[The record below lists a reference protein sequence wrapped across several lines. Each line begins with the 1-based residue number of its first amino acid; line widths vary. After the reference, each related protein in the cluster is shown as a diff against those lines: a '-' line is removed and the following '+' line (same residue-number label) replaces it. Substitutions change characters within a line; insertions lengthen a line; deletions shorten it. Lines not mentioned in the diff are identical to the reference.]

1 MKKKLLYILTILLF
15 ILIPKPIFAQEEI
28 TPTDET
34 QVDCIDLEAIYE
46 EINNSSQAITGT
58 KNSIDAVKKINT
70 TASFMNI
77 LSVFLGDQI
86 YCVKDEVAASKST
99 TLKSQGLLGMV
110 ENANTAIFSM
120 YPDINVGNHLAQR
133 FIPGYGDNN
142 SLLAQSDGYP
152 GVPGNESWKDEGEID
167 DESEE
172 ESNKIIEFIRTKI
185 FGFPEKFIEESGAVI
200 EIGNPEEEV
209 EDKSSGY
216 NYLKDTIRLDRIW
229 SRSLNIVYV
238 LYVLIFII
246 VGFMIM
252 FRKKLQ
258 GNVTVTFSRALP
270 NLIISLILATFS
282 FALVGF
288 MMDVGKIT
296 MNVSRGI
303 FSEIYTEINADPSN
317 KVDYEVI
324 ETKNVWHLANGI
336 YTKTNTDKGVGDA
349 LKKIPVV
356 GDTLAK
362 LIVSD
367 GESIWGGIARGGLYG
382 LTYSYLNGA
391 LDPLIDKLNPSNS
404 VDQEITVGANAVGV
418 AESTTEVLAPL
429 VFVAEFS
436 LSALLYDLRVTASYL
451 LLGQILKILVIIVIC
466 FYAAFKVFIALLTTY
481 LKLFGNVILAPFQ
494 MLMGAI
500 PGNTN
505 QITNW
510 FKSVTANC
518 LIPTAIFVVINASAA
533 ISANIYDPS
542 KFNFFSNGGVLW
554 PDIIISF
561 RSIIVIAGYLFAA
574 SMPKIINGAL
584 GVGANKSL
592 MGAGDDMAKSVK
604 KIPVVGG
611 MFN

>member
-1 MKKKLLYILTILLF
+1 MKKKLLYILTLLLF
-15 ILIPKPIFAQEEI
+15 VLIPKPIFAQEEI

-34 QVDCIDLEAIYE
+34 QIDCIDLEAIYE

-70 TASFMNI
+70 TASLMNI
-77 LSVFLGDQI
+77 ISVFLGDQI
-86 YCVKDEVAASKST
+86 YCVKDEVAASKAIS
-99 TLKSQGLLGMV
+99 LKSQGLLGMID
-110 ENANTAIFSM
+110 NANTVIFSM
-120 YPDINVGNHLAQR
+120 YPDINVGNHIAQR
-133 FIPGYGDNN
+133 FIPGYGENN
-142 SLLAQSDGYP
+142 SLLAQGYP
-152 GVPGNESWKDEGEID
+152 GVPGNESWKDDGEV
-167 DESEE
+167 DEDSQE

-185 FGFPEKFIEESGAVI
+185 FGLPEKFIEETEEII
-200 EIGNPEEEV
+200 EIEEPEEEV
-209 EDKSSGY
+209 EDNSSGY
-216 NYLKDTIRLDRIW
+216 NYLKDTIQLDKIW

-238 LYVLIFII
+238 LYVVIFII

-282 FALVGF
+282 FAIVGL

-296 MNVSRGI
+296 MNVSKSI
-303 FSEIYTEINADPSN
+303 FSDIYKDINDAPSN
-317 KVDYEVI
+317 NETYEII
-324 ETKNVWHLANGI
+324 ETKSVWGLANGI
-336 YTKTNTDKGVGDA
+336 YTKTNSDKGLGDA
-349 LKKIPVV
+349 LKKMGVV
-356 GDTLAK
+356 GDALARV
-362 LIVSD
+362 ITGS
-367 GESIWGGIARGGLYG
+367 GETIGAGIARGALYG

-418 AESTTEVLAPL
+418 AESTTEILAPL

-436 LSALLYDLRVTASYL
+436 LSALLYNLRVTASYL

-481 LKLFGNVILAPFQ
+481 LKLFANVVLAPFQ

-510 FKSVTANC
+510 FKSVAANC

-533 ISANIYDPS
+533 ISASIYDPS

>member
-1 MKKKLLYILTILLF
+1 MKKKLLYTLILFLF
-15 ILIPKPIFAQEEI
+15 IFIPKPIFAQEEI
-28 TPTDET
+28 PPTDET

-46 EINNSSQAITGT
+46 EINNSSQAVTGT

-70 TASFMNI
+70 TASLMNI
-77 LSVFLGDQI
+77 ISVFLGDRI
-86 YCVKDEVAASKST
+86 YCVKDEVAASKSVS
-99 TLKSQGLLGMV
+99 LKSQGLLGMID
-110 ENANTAIFSM
+110 NANTGILSM
-120 YPDINVGNHLAQR
+120 YPDINVGNHIAQR
-133 FIPGYGDNN
+133 FVPGYGENN
-142 SLLAQSDGYP
+142 SLLAYP
-152 GVPGNESWKDEGEID
+152 NVPGNEDWEDDGENEEQRKEA
-167 DESEE
+167 ESIADQFKNRFLNIGNE
-172 ESNKIIEFIRTKI
+172 
-185 FGFPEKFIEESGAVI
+185 FIEEQGDIVVV
-200 EIGNPEEEV
+200 EEPEEEV
-209 EDKSSGY
+209 EDNSSGY
-216 NYLKDTIRLDRIW
+216 SYLKDTIQLDRIW
-229 SRSLNIVYV
+229 SQSLNIVYV

-282 FALVGF
+282 FAIVGL

-303 FSEIYTEINADPSN
+303 FSEIYKDINENPSN
-317 KVDYEVI
+317 NETYEII

-336 YTKTNTDKGVGDA
+336 YTKTNADKGLGDA
-349 LKKIPVV
+349 LKKIPLV
-356 GDTLAK
+356 GNALARV
-362 LIVSD
+362 ITGS
-367 GESIWGGIARGGLYG
+367 GEGIGAGITRAGLYG
-382 LTYSYLNGA
+382 LTYKYLNKA
-391 LDPLIDKLNPSNS
+391 LPDLLKETDPSQA
-404 VDQEITVGANAVGV
+404 VDVEATGGIVFAEGTVEI
-418 AESTTEVLAPL
+418 LAPL
-429 VFVAEFS
+429 VFVAEWGLKATFYN
-436 LSALLYDLRVTASYL
+436 LGVASTYL

-510 FKSVTANC
+510 FKSVIANC
-518 LIPTAIFVVINASAA
+518 LIPTAIFTVINASAA
-533 ISANIYDPS
+533 ISASIYDPS
-542 KFNFFSNGGVLW
+542 KFNFFSNGGILW

-561 RSIIVIAGYLFAA
+561 RSIIIIAGYLFAS

-584 GVGANKSL
+584 GVGTSKSM
-592 MGAGDDMAKSVK
+592 MGAGDDMKQSMK
-604 KIPVVGG
+604 KIPLVGG

>member
-1 MKKKLLYILTILLF
+1 MKKKLLYVLTILLF

-70 TASFMNI
+70 TASLMNI

-152 GVPGNESWKDEGEID
+152 GVPGNEAWQSDGDEQ
-167 DESEE
+167 EE
-172 ESNKIIEFIRTKI
+172 ANSIKEKYQNEFFNI
-185 FGFPEKFIEESGAVI
+185 GDKFIEEQQGLI
-200 EIGNPEEEV
+200 EIEEPEEEV
-209 EDKSSGY
+209 EDNSSGY
-216 NYLKDTIRLDRIW
+216 NYLKDTIQLDEIW

-282 FALVGF
+282 FAIVGF
-288 MMDVGKIT
+288 MMDLGKVT
-296 MNVSRGI
+296 MNVSKSI
-303 FSEIYTEINADPSN
+303 FSDIYKDINTNPSN
-317 KVDYEVI
+317 PVNYEII
-324 ETKNVWHLANGI
+324 ETKSVWGLANGI
-336 YTKTNTDKGVGDA
+336 YTKTNSDKGLSTALQKVPLVGDA
-349 LKKIPVV
+349 L
-356 GDTLAK
+356 DR
-362 LIVSD
+362 LITGN
-367 GESIWGGIARGGLYG
+367 GETIGGGLTRGALYG
-382 LTYSYLNGA
+382 LTYTWINKA
-391 LDPLIDKLNPSNS
+391 LRPLIQETDPSQA
-404 VDQEITVGANAVGV
+404 VDAEATGGIIFAEGTV
-418 AESTTEVLAPL
+418 ELLAPL
-429 VFVAEFS
+429 VFVAEWS
-436 LSALLYDLRVTASYL
+436 LKALFLNLGVASTYL

-533 ISANIYDPS
+533 ISASIYDPS

>member
-1 MKKKLLYILTILLF
+1 MKKKLLYILTLLLF
-15 ILIPKPIFAQEEI
+15 VLIPKPIFAQEEI

-70 TASFMNI
+70 TASLMNI
-77 LSVFLGDQI
+77 ISVFVGDQI
-86 YCVKDEVAASKST
+86 YCIKDEVAASKSN

-133 FIPGYGDNN
+133 FIPGYGESNA
-142 SLLAQSDGYP
+142 LLAQEGEGYP
-152 GVPGNESWKDEGEID
+152 GVPGHEEWED
-167 DESEE
+167 DEDSNKKANEKAGKIKQFLDNAIANLFSDFIKDKEIEEVVIEEEE
-172 ESNKIIEFIRTKI
+172 ESNI
-185 FGFPEKFIEESGAVI
+185 
-200 EIGNPEEEV
+200 
-209 EDKSSGY
+209 SGY
-216 NYLKDTIRLDRIW
+216 KYLSDVINLDIIW

-282 FALVGF
+282 FAIVGF
-288 MMDVGKIT
+288 VMDVGRIT
-296 MNVSRGI
+296 MNISRTV
-303 FSEIYTEINADPSN
+303 FEDIYEPINLNPYQDP
-317 KVDYEVI
+317 KLEVI
-324 ETKNVWHLANGI
+324 EYKNVWVLADNI
-336 YTKTNTDKGVGDA
+336 YKVAREDTFIDNTIGNIPIVGKP
-349 LKKIPVV
+349 LLGLMTGTGNTI
-356 GDTLAK
+356 G
-362 LIVSD
+362 
-367 GESIWGGIARGGLYG
+367 GEIARGGLFG
-382 LTYSYLNGA
+382 LIYLY
-391 LDPLIDKLNPSNS
+391 LDKTMPEIVNSINVDKAADL
-404 VDQEITVGANAVGV
+404 EVGV
-418 AESTTEVLAPL
+418 GFSAEILQPILHWIQFAAKNTVYILKTGAQY
-429 VFVAEFS
+429 AI
-436 LSALLYDLRVTASYL
+436 
-451 LLGQILKILVIIVIC
+451 LGQLIKSLIIIVIS
-466 FYAAFKVFIALLTTY
+466 FYAAFKLFIALLTSY

-510 FKSVTANC
+510 FKSVVANT
-518 LIPTAIFVVINASAA
+518 LVFPAIFILINGFTL
-533 ISANIYDPS
+533 ISQSINDPS

-554 PDIIISF
+554 PDVIISL
-561 RSIIVIAGYLFAA
+561 RSVIVIAGYLFAA
-574 SMPKIINGAL
+574 NMPKIINGAL

>member
-15 ILIPKPIFAQEEI
+15 VLIPKPIFAQEEI

-70 TASFMNI
+70 TASLMNI

-99 TLKSQGLLGMV
+99 TLKTQGLLGMV
-110 ENANTAIFSM
+110 DNANTAIFSM
-120 YPDINVGNHLAQR
+120 YPDINVGDHLAQR

-142 SLLAQSDGYP
+142 SLLAQSDGYQ
-152 GVPGNESWKDEGEID
+152 GVPGNEWWKKEKGGEGE
-167 DESEE
+167 EE
-172 ESNKIIEFIRTKI
+172 KANKLVEFIKTKI
-185 FGFPEKFIEESGAVI
+185 LGLPEEFIDETEGLVEIEE
-200 EIGNPEEEV
+200 PEEEV
-209 EDKSSGY
+209 ETNSSGY
-216 NYLKDTIRLDRIW
+216 NYLKDTIQLDKIW
-229 SRSLNIVYV
+229 SHSLNIVYV

-282 FALVGF
+282 FAIVGF
-288 MMDVGKIT
+288 VMDVGRIT
-296 MNVSRGI
+296 MNISRTV
-303 FSEIYTEINADPSN
+303 FEDIYEPIDLNPYQDP
-317 KVDYEVI
+317 KLEVI
-324 ETKNVWHLANGI
+324 EYKNVWVLADNI
-336 YTKTNTDKGVGDA
+336 YKVAREDTFIDNTIGNIPIVGKP
-349 LKKIPVV
+349 LLGLMTGTGNTI
-356 GDTLAK
+356 G
-362 LIVSD
+362 
-367 GESIWGGIARGGLYG
+367 GEIARGGLFG
-382 LTYSYLNGA
+382 LIYLY
-391 LDPLIDKLNPSNS
+391 LDKTMPEIVNSINVDKAADL
-404 VDQEITVGANAVGV
+404 EVGV
-418 AESTTEVLAPL
+418 GFSAEILQPILHWIQFAAKNTVYILKTGAQY
-429 VFVAEFS
+429 AI
-436 LSALLYDLRVTASYL
+436 
-451 LLGQILKILVIIVIC
+451 LGQLIKSLIIIVIS
-466 FYAAFKVFIALLTTY
+466 FYAAFKLFIALLTSY

-510 FKSVTANC
+510 FKSVVANT
-518 LIPTAIFVVINASAA
+518 LVFPAIFILINGFTL
-533 ISANIYDPS
+533 ISQSINDPS

-554 PDIIISF
+554 PDVIISL
-561 RSIIVIAGYLFAA
+561 RSVIVIAGYLFAA
-574 SMPKIINGAL
+574 NMPKIINGAL